1 MLKKLNELIIVKA
14 TSLLRY
20 GQMVEKKK
28 TLVWNFVI
36 LVMIC
41 VLRYHPPPPPPQL
54 TLPQKMTNQYEF
66 SKQWTTP
73 FLMNLNVFQESC
85 KLSYIVKKI
94 TPQT

>member
-41 VLRYHPPPPPPQL
+41 VLRYPPPA
-54 TLPQKMTNQYEF
+54 YF
-66 SKQWTTP
+66 TP
-73 FLMNLNVFQESC
+73 KNDQSIWVQ
-85 KLSYIVKKI
+85 
-94 TPQT
+94 